1 MIPNK
6 RALIRKD
13 EPKSNAGFIILPTQY
28 VEVYTG
34 VVTESKIADIPV
46 GTHVSV
52 RQETPVIELNGIEYF
67 SAAACDIL
75 LVKNNK

>member
-1 MIPNK
+1 MIPRN
-6 RALIRKD
+6 RVLIRKD
-13 EPKSNAGFIILPTQY
+13 RPNSDAGFIILPAQY

-34 VVTESKIADIPV
+34 VVTESKIVDIPV
-46 GTHVSV
+46 GSHVTV
-52 RQETPVIELNGIEYF
+52 RENTPSLEIRGEECF